1 MNEHELQR
9 QQEKEYESVSEQS
22 DQILLYM
29 QDRFQDLMFDN
40 RPEDAIAIGDE
51 YLEWIG
57 QYPDEVF
64 LYYNQN
70 ELKED
75 YNQRKKN
82 NRGRR

>member
-1 MNEHELQR
+1 MSLDDEQK

-29 QDRFQDLMFDN
+29 QDRFQELMENDYMN
-40 RPEDAIAIGDE
+40 DAIAIGDE

-64 LYYNQN
+64 LYYNEK
-70 ELKED
+70 ELKQD
-75 YNQRKKN
+75 YESKH
-82 NRGRR
+82 